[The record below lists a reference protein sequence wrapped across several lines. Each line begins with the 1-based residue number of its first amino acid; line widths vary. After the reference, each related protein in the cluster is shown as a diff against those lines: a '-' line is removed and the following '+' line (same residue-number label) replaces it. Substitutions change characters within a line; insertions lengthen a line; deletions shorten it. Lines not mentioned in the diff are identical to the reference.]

1 MEIKKEEVEN
11 IELRSSDVQE
21 ILTRPPKWIVRWGIT
36 IILLVVV
43 IIIVGSWFFK
53 YPDII
58 SANIIL
64 TTENPPS
71 PVIARS
77 AGKIQNLF
85 VSDNEIVKKNQML
98 GIIENPADYNSIEIL
113 IEQLDNFETTFK
125 PNSLYTINKDNLELG
140 NIQSY
145 YTNFFKNTES
155 YNQMIKLDYY
165 DQKLTLYNQEIKKYD
180 LYLNNLKTQMK
191 LLKADFELTGNQ
203 FHRDSILFIQSLI
216 SSADYEKS
224 RSQLIAKQ
232 YSFEQMNSSISSTNL
247 QIESLNQSILELK
260 LQKERQMNDHIALI
274 KESYGNLLAAVE
286 TWKYQYVLTA
296 STKGKV
302 TFNQFWNENQ
312 SVKAGEIVITI
323 IPEDEGEIIGKAQL
337 TFQGAGKVK
346 EGQNANIQFANYPYM
361 EFGMVKGIVN
371 AVSLAPD
378 NDYYTVEIK
387 LPDGLKTYYGI
398 DLDFKQEM
406 QGVAEIITENKRLL
420 ERIVRPF
427 RYIMNRNKNLKMD

>member
-1 MEIKKEEVEN
+1 MEITKDEVEN

-21 ILTRPPKWIVRWGIT
+21 ILTRPPKWIIRWGIT
-36 IILLVVV
+36 IILSVVV
-43 IIIVGSWFFK
+43 ILIIGSWFFK

-58 SANIIL
+58 SADIVL
-64 TTENPPS
+64 TTENPPA
-71 PVIARS
+71 PVIAKS

-85 VSDNEIVKKNQML
+85 VSDNDLVEKNQIL
-98 GIIENPADYNSIEIL
+98 GIIENPADYKSI
-113 IEQLDNFETTFK
+113 QLLYKQLENYKTTFK
-125 PNSLYTINKDNLELG
+125 PTSLYLINKDNLELG
-140 NIQSY
+140 NIQSF
-145 YTNFFKNTES
+145 YTNFFKNIES
-155 YNQMIKLDYY
+155 YNQIIELDYH
-165 DQKLTLYNQEIKKYD
+165 DQKITLYNQELKKYD
-180 LYLNNLKTQMK
+180 LYLNNLKTQMN
-191 LLKADFELTGNQ
+191 LLKNDFELTKNQ
-203 FHRDSILFIQSLI
+203 FQRDSVLYIQSLI

-232 YSFEQMNSSISSTNL
+232 YSYEQINSSISSTNL
-247 QIESLNQSILELK
+247 QIETLNQNILELK
-260 LQKERQMNDHIALI
+260 LQKEQQINDKIALI

-346 EGQNANIQFANYPYM
+346 EGQNANIQFASYPYM
-361 EFGMVKGIVN
+361 EFGMVKGNVN

-387 LPDGLKTYYGI
+387 LPNGLKTYYGV

-406 QGVAEIITENKRLL
+406 QGKAEIITENKRLL

-427 RYIMNRNKNLKMD
+427 RYIINKNKNLKMD